1 MRAFVIQHEEDA
13 PSGLVGA
20 WLTEH
25 GADQDVYPIGADGRQ
40 PDPLEYEL
48 VVSLGSECSAYDD
61 TLPWVGREQ
70 RLLRDAV
77 DGDVPVLGICFGSQ
91 MLGPGPGRRGDARS
105 SSRRSGGCPVRTREP
120 ALIVEGPWFQWHY
133 DTFTLPAE
141 AELLAE
147 SPAGPQAYTVG
158 RSLGVQFH
166 PEVTNEIVENGCRW
180 PDSSLATPGSIRARL
195 LVETR
200 EASRREPGAGV
211 AADGRFV
218 DRVAGIDRGISG

>member
-1 MRAFVIQHEEDA
+1 MRALVIQHEEDA

-25 GADQDVYPIGADGRQ
+25 GTDQDVYPIGADGRQ
-40 PDPLEYEL
+40 PDPLQYDM

-61 TLPWVGREQ
+61 TLPWVGRER

-91 MLGPGPGRRGDARS
+91 ILARALGGEALRAQQSEIGWVA
-105 SSRRSGGCPVRTREP
+105 VRTREP
-120 ALIVEGPWFQWHY
+120 ALIGEGPWFQWHY
-133 DTFTLPAE
+133 DTFTPPPGAV
-141 AELLAE
+141 LLAD

-166 PEVTNEIVENGCRW
+166 PEVTNEIVEEW
-180 PDSSLATPGSIRARL
+180 VSLGRDRLARGALDGERL
-195 LVETR
+195 LAETR
-200 EASRREPGAGV
+200 ER
-211 AADGRFV
+211 AAENRARAWRLMDAFV
-218 DRVAGIDRGISG
+218 DRVAGIDLSG

>member
-1 MRAFVIQHEEDA
+1 MRALVIQHAEDA

-91 MLGPGPGRRGDARS
+91 ILARALGGEALRAQQSEIGWVA
-105 SSRRSGGCPVRTREP
+105 VRTRAP

-133 DTFTLPAE
+133 DTFTPPAE
-141 AELLAE
+141 AVVLAD

-166 PEVTNEIVENGCRW
+166 PEVTNEIVEEW
-180 PDSSLATPGSIRARL
+180 VSLGRDQLARDAVDGERL

-200 EASRREPGAGV
+200 KR
-211 AADGRFV
+211 AAENRARAWRLMDAFV
-218 DRVAGIDRGISG
+218 DRVAGIDLSG